1 MDLLA
6 LKIKFA
12 RYQWAAFALVM
23 LLQRS
28 PAIKV
33 VSLFEK
39 VLTQPL
45 ARIVQSTTWVATSM
59 GVFHATAGATGL
71 KSQQNGGSVRDAKD
85 VYVIEVGEEVTL
97 SFNLEGVVVDYWE
110 IDADSDLVDGL
121 SFISDANP
129 PGSLEGPFD
138 RDRGPG
144 GVDQYYRID
153 SQFLTLNGAPTTP
166 SVVATADDPATDKN
180 VIGIKAYDS
189 NNQSEGGWYSI
200 SIDVPL
206 VAPGFIWHPRSMR
219 VPTGGRAQFFFQA
232 DSPVDAI
239 QWLKNGLPI
248 ADATEASLVL
258 ADVAAEDA
266 GLYSVRVTN
275 EGGESVSEQATL
287 TIDDAANANFV
298 NLATRGRVGVDAD
311 ILIPGFTVLGGS
323 SKTVLFRGL
332 GPELEQFGINDFLP
346 DPQIELVQ
354 TIYENGVPAGQQV
367 LFSNDNWEESPNAA
381 ELASV
386 MQSTGKTLPA
396 GSKDAALLV
405 TLGEG
410 VYTIKLSGVDGAT
423 GVGLAELFVIE

>member
-1 MDLLA
+1 MNFLA

-12 RYQWAAFALVM
+12 RYQWAAFALLM

-28 PAIKV
+28 PALKV

-59 GVFHATAGATGL
+59 GVFHATAGATQFNTSPGR
-71 KSQQNGGSVRDAKD
+71 SPYTVSTGDEFQMTFTVTDAPK
-85 VYVIEVGEEVTL
+85 VP
-97 SFNLEGVVVDYWE
+97 FRWE
-110 IDADSDLVDGL
+110 IRGKIAPGLTMTGDG
-121 SFISDANP
+121 
-129 PGSLEGPFD
+129 GQSLEGPFED
-138 RDRGPG
+138 PG
-144 GVDQYYRID
+144 DTHYKIEGKIITITGQPTDPGIYVMSAQAFNDVGDTDNKEYEIQVNV
-153 SQFLTLNGAPTTP
+153 TAAAPDF
-166 SVVATADDPATDKN
+166 V
-180 VIGIKAYDS
+180 
-189 NNQSEGGWYSI
+189 
-200 SIDVPL
+200 
-206 VAPGFIWHPRSMR
+206 WHPRSMR
-219 VPTGGRAQFFFQA
+219 VATGGRAQFFFEA
-232 DSPVDAI
+232 DSELNSI

-248 ADATEASLVL
+248 SGATEASLVL
-258 ADVAAEDA
+258 SDVETGDA
-266 GLYSVRVTN
+266 GLYSV
-275 EGGESVSEQATL
+275 EISSSGGVSTSEQATL
-287 TIDDAANANFV
+287 TIDDAATSNFV

-354 TIYENGVPAGQQV
+354 TIYENGLPVGQQV